1 MAADLA
7 KLCHTVR
14 LFPLLARCDGVIFLG
29 KFLFDVFL
37 SDINALL
44 GNEGLEGAIDTGA
57 ADRSCVTFSLISSAL
72 PLLLRSHSCREVP
85 CFSKLCIISRPTSWR
100 MKST

>member
-7 KLCHTVR
+7 KLGHAVR
-14 LFPLLARCDGVIFLG
+14 LFPLLTRCDGVIFLG
-29 KFLFDVFL
+29 KFLLDVFL
-37 SDINALL
+37 GDIDALL
-44 GNEGLEGAIDTGA
+44 GNEGA
-57 ADRSCVTFSLISSAL
+57 SCVTFSLISSAL